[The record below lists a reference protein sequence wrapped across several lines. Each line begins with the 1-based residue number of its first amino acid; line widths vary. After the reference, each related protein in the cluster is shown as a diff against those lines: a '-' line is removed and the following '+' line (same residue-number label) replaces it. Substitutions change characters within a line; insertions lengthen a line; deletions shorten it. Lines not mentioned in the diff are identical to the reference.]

1 MICEERYTDIVL
13 VTEYF
18 TAKSIEITLI
28 EIIVLREA
36 RFGLFLGFSVL
47 QVSLV
52 KRNVNSVCQ
61 LRVRNFCTDVLYP
74 FLAKNDL

>member
-52 KRNVNSVCQ
+52 KRNVN
-61 LRVRNFCTDVLYP
+61 
-74 FLAKNDL
+74 

>member
-18 TAKSIEITLI
+18 TEKSI

-52 KRNVNSVCQ
+52 KRKVN
-61 LRVRNFCTDVLYP
+61 
-74 FLAKNDL
+74 